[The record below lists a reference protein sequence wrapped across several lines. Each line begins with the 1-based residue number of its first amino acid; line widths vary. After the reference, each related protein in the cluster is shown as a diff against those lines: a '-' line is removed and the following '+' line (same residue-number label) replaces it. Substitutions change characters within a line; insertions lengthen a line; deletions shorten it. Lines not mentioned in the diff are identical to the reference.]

1 MVRYVK
7 ERYVGLAEK
16 TSELNMGVFFQSW
29 KFVDLIAPRQMKED
43 GEYVLTLPSPMSWK
57 ARHPGLGWD
66 DGYGDGEG
74 VSLPSDFNRHT
85 ASIRCQRLESIFLA
99 EQSGIKLG
107 AEDDSSVGE

>member
-1 MVRYVK
+1 MSQTGPVVYPLFLLILHTFSSPVPRP
-7 ERYVGLAEK
+7 
-16 TSELNMGVFFQSW
+16 
-29 KFVDLIAPRQMKED
+29 DLCLCLDVVNA
-43 GEYVLTLPSPMSWK
+43 YVLTLPSPMSWK

-74 VSLPSDFNRHT
+74 VSLPSDFNRHA

-99 EQSGIKLG
+99 KQSGIKLG